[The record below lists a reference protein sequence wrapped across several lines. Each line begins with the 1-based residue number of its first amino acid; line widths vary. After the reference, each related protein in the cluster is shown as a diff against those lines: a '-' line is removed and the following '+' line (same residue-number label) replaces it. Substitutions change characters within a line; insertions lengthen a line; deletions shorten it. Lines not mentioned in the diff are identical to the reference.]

1 MNNLAKLLQ
10 DIKDNPTLYL
20 DRPSITCLHSFLVG
34 YLGTLSKLGFT
45 QEGWAMEGFQEWIQE
60 RAKTKVSQSWAGIIL
75 FGGSER
81 SAFYSFFKL
90 FDEFLKREEIS
101 KNEIN
106 EVGENLK
113 YNVDDLKP
121 RIYDY
126 NLSELLGRIKKSP
139 GMFLGTASITKFD
152 MYLRGYILAKRE
164 LGLALTNQEREFEG
178 FQSWVKEK
186 YEINSG
192 QSWAKIILFYS
203 IDEYEALQ
211 KFFELYEEYLNR
223 NKSSEVDENSG

>member
-20 DRPSITCLHSFLVG
+20 DKPSITCLHSFLIG

-45 QEGWAMEGFQEWIQE
+45 QKGWAMEGFQEWIQE

-81 SAFYSFFKL
+81 SAFYSFFNL
-90 FDEFLKREEIS
+90 FDEFLKREKIS
-101 KNEIN
+101 KNESN
-106 EVGENLK
+106 EIGENLK
-113 YNVDDLKP
+113 FNVDDLKP

-126 NLSELLGRIKKSP
+126 NLYEIIGRIKKSP

-164 LGLALTNQEREFEG
+164 VALPPTSQEREFEG
-178 FQSWVKEK
+178 FQSWIEEK
-186 YEINSG
+186 YGIKSG
-192 QSWAKIILFYS
+192 QSWSKIILFYS
-203 IDEYEALQ
+203 VDEHEALQ
-211 KFFELYEEYLNR
+211 KFFELFEEYLNR
-223 NKSSEVDENSG
+223 NKSLEVDENCG